1 MPEVAGSASREPW
14 FAVRGGDLLLRLRIQ
29 ARAAREGFAGVHA
42 GRLRVRVG
50 APAVEGAANVR
61 LVEMLAG
68 CLSLPRGAFR
78 IERGAHA
85 RLKDVLVL
93 GAAARCTD
101 IVAALTAQC
110 LSRNTASRI

>member
-14 FAVRGGDLLLRLRIQ
+14 FAVRGADLLLRLRIQ
-29 ARAAREGFAGVHA
+29 ARVAREGFAGVHD
-42 GRLRVRVG
+42 GRLRVRIG
-50 APAVEGAANVR
+50 APPVEGAANFR
-61 LVEMLAG
+61 LVEMLSG

-78 IERGAHA
+78 IERGSHA

-101 IVAALTAQC
+101 IVATLTAQC